1 MAVNTSTSL
10 GVSLICCI
18 LVFSGLQM
26 YRVVFSSSR
35 LLTLVAGYSA
45 SWLFIFLLTAVSNLE
60 TIMFGKGFQAKL
72 IPEVVISLVISCFAA
87 AMVHRVSVTVC
98 FLCSILALYYL
109 NKLSHG
115 HYHSSQT
122 SVSAHTKKKRA

>member
-98 FLCSILALYYL
+98 NNF
-109 NKLSHG
+109 N
-115 HYHSSQT
+115 
-122 SVSAHTKKKRA
+122 